1 MQHQSSAA
9 EGSPGPAGPAPV
21 VMTPLVVTLPDGSR
35 RSFAGPVSGA
45 EIAAAIGPG
54 LAKAAIAIQVDGR
67 LRDLASS
74 VDHDA
79 AVAVITRDT
88 PEGLEILRHDA
99 AHVMAEAVKELY
111 PEAQVTFGPATETGF
126 YYDFARAEPFT
137 PEDLAKIEERMRA
150 IVRRD
155 EPITREIWDR
165 DAAIAF
171 FAGIGER
178 YKAEYI
184 AEIPQDEEISL
195 YRQGGF
201 VDLCAGPH
209 LPSTGRLGQAF
220 KLTNVAGAYWRGDSK
235 NAQLQRIYG
244 TAWASQKELDQ
255 YLFRIEEA
263 ERRDH
268 RRLGRELE
276 LFHLGE
282 EAVGSVFWHPKGWTL
297 FRIIEDYMRRRL
309 DAAGYLEVKG
319 PQLLDRSLWEKS
331 GHWENFRENMFIAQ
345 SRDDRV
351 LAVKP
356 MNCPGHVLIFR
367 DRLRSYREL
376 PMRLAEF
383 GSCTRNEPSGAL
395 HGIMRVRAFTQDD
408 AHIFCTED
416 QITGESIA
424 FCRLLLSVY
433 KDFGFADVAI
443 KFADRPTPR
452 TGSDA
457 TWDRAEQSLKDAVAA
472 AGIAYTLAPGEG
484 AFYGPKLEFH
494 LRDALGRDWQC
505 GTLQLDFNMPERL
518 GASYV
523 GEDGG
528 RHVPVMLHRAILG
541 SMERFIGILIE
552 HYAGRFPLW
561 LAPVQLVVASIT
573 EEAAS
578 YAAEVAGIC
587 SAAGLRAVL
596 DNGNEKISYKVREH
610 SLAKV
615 PLMLV
620 VGRRE
625 AESRS
630 VALRRLGGNA
640 QEALALG
647 EAVARLREEAAVP
660 SSA

>member
-1 MQHQSSAA
+1 MQHQSAAA
-9 EGSPGPAGPAPV
+9 EGSPDPAGPAPV
-21 VMTPLVVTLPDGSR
+21 LVTLPDGSR
-35 RSFAGPVSGA
+35 RGFAGPVSGA

-54 LAKAAIAIQVDGR
+54 LAKAAIAISIDGR
-67 LRDLASS
+67 PRDLDSRI
-74 VDHDA
+74 DQDA
-79 AVAVITRDT
+79 AVAIITRDT
-88 PEGLEILRHDA
+88 PEGLQILRHDA

-111 PEAQVTFGPATETGF
+111 PETEVTFGPATDTGF

-155 EPITREIWDR
+155 EPIIREVWDR
-165 DAAIAF
+165 DAAVAF

-184 AEIPQDEEISL
+184 GEIPADQEISL

-209 LPSTGRLGQAF
+209 LPSTGHLGQAF

-244 TAWASQKELDQ
+244 TAWASQKDLDQ
-255 YLFRIEEA
+255 HLFRLEEA

-268 RRLGRELE
+268 RRLGRELD

-319 PQLLDRSLWEKS
+319 PQLLDRSLWERS
-331 GHWENFRENMFIAQ
+331 GHWENFRDNMFIAE

-367 DRLRSYREL
+367 DRLRSYRDL

-416 QITGESIA
+416 QITAESVA

-433 KDFGFADVAI
+433 QDFGFAEVAI

-457 TWDRAEQSLKDAVAA
+457 IWDRAEQSLKDAVTA
-472 AGIAYTLAPGEG
+472 AGLAYVLAPGEG

-552 HYAGRFPLW
+552 HYAGRLPLW
-561 LAPVQLVVASIT
+561 LAPVQVVVASIT
-573 EEAAS
+573 EEAVG
-578 YAAEVAGIC
+578 YAAEVAREC
-587 SAAGLRAVL
+587 AAAGLRAVL

-610 SLAKV
+610 SLKKV
-615 PLMLV
+615 PVMLV

-625 AESRS
+625 AENRS

-647 EAVARLREEAAVP
+647 EAVARLKEEAAVP
-660 SSA
+660 SFA